1 MTSEF
6 DSIRVR
12 AEQNGLFETNVIH
25 ACTAGSEALTAAL
38 AAAIRGRMA
47 EDAGVERSISAAG
60 IPAPICSIGAGRR
73 RPSWP
78 ISRSSWP
85 SACRISTAAIPPA
98 CSGACGCGPTSR
110 PAGAINNSHA
120 HPGVLW
126 AAVYY
131 VAAEAGSGGE
141 LFLEDPRFPV
151 PQLTFPGFRAIG
163 ADGQPQEP
171 IHKIAPAPGDLVLF
185 PGWMRHG
192 VHPHRGQ
199 RGPHLDR
206 DEYLRQGGLTPDG
219 QCVEN
224 QSVAAT
230 RGWRRPRRHTCRRR
244 TPHPARRA

>member
-47 EDAGVERSISAAG
+47 EDAGVERSNIGGWHSRTDMLDWGGPAAAKLADIAIKLAKRMSHFDG
-60 IPAPICSIGAGRR
+60 RDPASVQWSVRMWANV
-73 RPSWP
+73 S
-78 ISRSSWP
+78 
-85 SACRISTAAIPPA
+85 
-98 CSGACGCGPTSR
+98 
-110 PAGAINNSHA
+110 PAGAINTSHA

-192 VHPHRGQ
+192 VHPHRGSE
-199 RGPHLDR
+199 DR
-206 DEYLRQGGLTPDG
+206 ISIAMNIYAKEG
-219 QCVEN
+219 
-224 QSVAAT
+224 
-230 RGWRRPRRHTCRRR
+230 
-244 TPHPARRA
+244 